1 MSDFW
6 HMLPI
11 KPTVVVKYLSRF
23 DVVLLVYCY
32 LCIGQYYYVYKKVK
46 IMSKLLR
53 SKEKVI
59 AGVCGGIAEYFG
71 WDARMVRLVWLVM
84 ILVGLGSPVIF
95 YLILCLLMPDSS
107 NMKKSYE
114 ERMKDRLGK

>member
-1 MSDFW
+1 
-6 HMLPI
+6 MLPI

-32 LCIGQYYYVYKKVK
+32 LCISQYYYVYKKVK

-53 SKEKVI
+53 SKDKVI